1 MRMRAGEN
9 EKVGD
14 DLEKALY
21 YATKFHDKIFVV
33 KFSGEVL
40 ADEGIM
46 DLVISDLITLKYEA
60 GINVVVV
67 HGGGKRISSIMD
79 KFGLEVRFIDGLR
92 VTDEDTIAV
101 VQAVLS
107 DFNQKIVWNINKKGG
122 KAIGISAVSGNL
134 FTARKIQHPDLGF
147 VGSIEKVDSELVAL
161 FTRNEYIPVIYP
173 IGADEEGTLLNINAD
188 HGASELACD
197 LHAEKLIILTPV
209 RGVLRNQNDENS
221 LIATLTLS
229 EAKSILK
236 ESFITEGMKPK
247 IESCIA
253 AVEHGVK
260 SAHIIGL
267 KTHAILQE
275 VLTEK
280 GSGTMITNLSLKKKA
295 LPKKQ

>member
-1 MRMRAGEN
+1 VNSRMRAGEN
-9 EKVGD
+9 EKLGGE
-14 DLEKALY
+14 LEKALY
-21 YATKFHDKIFVV
+21 YVTKFANKVFVV

-40 ADEGIM
+40 TDKSIM

-79 KFGLEVRFIDGLR
+79 KFGLEARFIDGLR
-92 VTDEDTIAV
+92 VTDEDTLTV

-107 DFNQKIVWNINKKGG
+107 DFNQKIVWNINQKGG
-122 KAIGISAVSGNL
+122 KAVGISAVSGNL
-134 FTARKIQHPDLGF
+134 FTARKIHPDLGF
-147 VGSIEKVDSELVAL
+147 VGSIEKVDGELVAL
-161 FTRNEYIPVIYP
+161 FTRNGYIPIIYP

-188 HGASELACD
+188 HGASELACC
-197 LHAEKLIILTPV
+197 LRAEKLIILTPV
-209 RGVLRNQNDENS
+209 RGVLRNRNNENS
-221 LIATLTLS
+221 LIPTLSLS
-229 EAKSILK
+229 EAKSIQE

-280 GSGTMITNLSLKKKA
+280 GSGTMITK
-295 LPKKQ
+295 

>member
-1 MRMRAGEN
+1 MNSRMRAGEN
-9 EKVGD
+9 EKLGGE
-14 DLEKALY
+14 LEKALY
-21 YATKFHDKIFVV
+21 YVTKFANKVFVV

-40 ADEGIM
+40 TDKSIM

-79 KFGLEVRFIDGLR
+79 KFGLEARFIDGLR
-92 VTDEDTIAV
+92 VTDEDTLTV

-107 DFNQKIVWNINKKGG
+107 DFNQKIVWNINQKGG
-122 KAIGISAVSGNL
+122 KAVGISAVSGNL
-134 FTARKIQHPDLGF
+134 FTARKIHPDLGF
-147 VGSIEKVDSELVAL
+147 VGSIEKVDGELVAL
-161 FTRNEYIPVIYP
+161 FTRNGYIPIIYP

-188 HGASELACD
+188 HGASELACC
-197 LHAEKLIILTPV
+197 LRAEKLIILTPV
-209 RGVLRNQNDENS
+209 RGVLRNRNNENS
-221 LIATLTLS
+221 LIPTLSLS
-229 EAKSILK
+229 EAKSIQE

-280 GSGTMITNLSLKKKA
+280 GSGTMITK
-295 LPKKQ
+295 

>member
-1 MRMRAGEN
+1 MRAGEN
-9 EKVGD
+9 EKLGGE
-14 DLEKALY
+14 LEKALY
-21 YATKFHDKIFVV
+21 YVTKFANKVFVV

-40 ADEGIM
+40 TDKSIM

-79 KFGLEVRFIDGLR
+79 KFGLEARFIDGLR
-92 VTDEDTIAV
+92 VTDEDTLTV

-107 DFNQKIVWNINKKGG
+107 DFNQKIVWNINQKGG
-122 KAIGISAVSGNL
+122 KAVGISAVSGNL
-134 FTARKIQHPDLGF
+134 FTARKIHPDLGF
-147 VGSIEKVDSELVAL
+147 VGSIEKVDGELVAL
-161 FTRNEYIPVIYP
+161 FTRNGYIPIIYP

-188 HGASELACD
+188 HGASELACC
-197 LHAEKLIILTPV
+197 LRAEKLIILTPV
-209 RGVLRNQNDENS
+209 RGVLRNRNNENS
-221 LIATLTLS
+221 LIPTLSLS
-229 EAKSILK
+229 EAKSIQE

-280 GSGTMITNLSLKKKA
+280 GSGTMITK
-295 LPKKQ
+295 

>member
-1 MRMRAGEN
+1 MGAGKN
-9 EKVGD
+9 EKVVN

-21 YATKFHDKIFVV
+21 YVKKFHDKVFVI

-46 DLVISDLITLKYEA
+46 DMVISDLITLKYEA

-67 HGGGKRISSIMD
+67 HGGSKRISSIMD
-79 KFGLEVRFIDGLR
+79 KFGLKARFIGGLR
-92 VTDEDTIAV
+92 VTDEETLEV

-107 DFNQKIVWNINKKGG
+107 DFNQKIVWNINQKGG
-122 KAIGISAVSGNL
+122 KAVGISAVSGNL
-134 FTARKIQHPDLGF
+134 FTARKIHPDLGF
-147 VGSIEKVDSELVAL
+147 VGSIEKVDDELVTL
-161 FTRNEYIPVIYP
+161 FTRNGYIPVIYT

-188 HGASELACD
+188 HGASELACNLNAD
-197 LHAEKLIILTPV
+197 KLIILTPV
-209 RGVLRNQNDENS
+209 RGVLRNINDEDT
-221 LIATLTLS
+221 LIPTLTLS
-229 EAKSILK
+229 EAKIILE
-236 ESFITEGMKPK
+236 ESFITKGMKPK

-253 AVEHGVK
+253 AVEYGVK

-280 GSGTMITNLSLKKKA
+280 GSGTMITR
-295 LPKKQ
+295 

>member
-67 HGGGKRISSIMD
+67 HGGGKRITSIMD
-79 KFGLEVRFIDGLR
+79 KFGLEPRFIDGLR
-92 VTDEDTIAV
+92 VTDEDTLEV

-107 DFNQKIVWNINKKGG
+107 DFNQKIVWNINQKGG

-134 FTARKIQHPDLGF
+134 FTARKMHPDLGF

-161 FTRNEYIPVIYP
+161 FTRNGYIPVIYP

-188 HGASELACD
+188 HGASELACG

-209 RGVLRNQNDENS
+209 RGVLRDINDENS
-221 LIATLTLS
+221 LIPTLTLS
-229 EAKSILK
+229 EAKSILG

-253 AVEHGVK
+253 AVEYGVK

>member
-1 MRMRAGEN
+1 MRAGEN
-9 EKVGD
+9 EKVRD

-21 YATKFHDKIFVV
+21 YVRKFHDKIFVV

-46 DLVISDLITLKYEA
+46 DLVVSDLITLKYEA

-67 HGGGKRISSIMD
+67 HGGGKRITSIMD
-79 KFGLEVRFIDGLR
+79 KFGLKPRFIDGLR
-92 VTDEDTIAV
+92 VTDEDTLAV

-107 DFNQKIVWNINKKGG
+107 DFNQRIVWNINQKGG
-122 KAIGISAVSGNL
+122 KAVGISAVSGNL
-134 FTARKIQHPDLGF
+134 FTARKMHPDLGF
-147 VGSIEKVDSELVAL
+147 VGSIEKVDDELIAL
-161 FTRNEYIPVIYP
+161 FTRNGYIPVIYT
-173 IGADEEGTLLNINAD
+173 IGADKEGTLLNINAD
-188 HGASELACD
+188 HGASELACC
-197 LHAEKLIILTPV
+197 LRAEKLIILTPV

-221 LIATLTLS
+221 LIPTLTLS
-229 EAKSILK
+229 EAKSIL
-236 ESFITEGMKPK
+236 EASFITEGMKPK

-253 AVEHGVK
+253 AVENGVK

-280 GSGTMITNLSLKKKA
+280 GSGTMIRR
-295 LPKKQ
+295 

>member
-1 MRMRAGEN
+1 MRAGEN
-9 EKVGD
+9 EKVRD

-21 YATKFHDKIFVV
+21 YVRKFHDKIFVV

-46 DLVISDLITLKYEA
+46 DLVVSDLITLKYEA

-79 KFGLEVRFIDGLR
+79 KFGLKPRFIDGLR
-92 VTDEDTIAV
+92 VTDEDTLAV

-107 DFNQKIVWNINKKGG
+107 DFNQRIVWNINQKGG
-122 KAIGISAVSGNL
+122 KAVGISAVSGNL
-134 FTARKIQHPDLGF
+134 FTARKMHPDLGF
-147 VGSIEKVDSELVAL
+147 VGSIEKVDDELIAL
-161 FTRNEYIPVIYP
+161 FTRNGYIPVIYT
-173 IGADEEGTLLNINAD
+173 IGADKEGTLLNINAD
-188 HGASELACD
+188 HGASELACC
-197 LHAEKLIILTPV
+197 LRAEKLIILTPV

-221 LIATLTLS
+221 LIPTLTLS
-229 EAKSILK
+229 EAKSIL
-236 ESFITEGMKPK
+236 EASFITEGMKPK

-253 AVEHGVK
+253 AVENGVK

-280 GSGTMITNLSLKKKA
+280 GSGTMIRR
-295 LPKKQ
+295 

>member
-1 MRMRAGEN
+1 M
-9 EKVGD
+9 
-14 DLEKALY
+14 
-21 YATKFHDKIFVV
+21 T
-33 KFSGEVL
+33 
-40 ADEGIM
+40 
-46 DLVISDLITLKYEA
+46 
-60 GINVVVV
+60 
-67 HGGGKRISSIMD
+67 
-79 KFGLEVRFIDGLR
+79 
-92 VTDEDTIAV
+92 VTDEDTLEV

-107 DFNQKIVWNINKKGG
+107 DFNQKIVWNINQKGG

-134 FTARKIQHPDLGF
+134 FTARKIHPELGF

-188 HGASELACD
+188 HGASELACG

-209 RGVLRNQNDENS
+209 RGVLRDINDENS
-221 LIATLTLS
+221 LIPTLTLS
-229 EAKSILK
+229 EAKSILE

-280 GSGTMITNLSLKKKA
+280 GAGTMITNLSLKKKA
-295 LPKKQ
+295 LPKKL